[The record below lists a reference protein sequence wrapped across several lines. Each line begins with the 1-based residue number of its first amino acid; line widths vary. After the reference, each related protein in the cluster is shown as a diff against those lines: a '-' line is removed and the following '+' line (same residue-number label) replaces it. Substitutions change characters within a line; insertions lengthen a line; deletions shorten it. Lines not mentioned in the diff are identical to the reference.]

1 MLGTV
6 RAPMRAPECTHAE
19 PHPRVPHATPMPP
32 APLAR
37 TSCDTAHAC
46 ASVEA
51 GPRVRAPCCL
61 LRPPHAP
68 PEVTHTVSPH
78 RGPCCQGVRRGAQV
92 WRQAPALRAPCCLLC
107 TPHAP
112 P

>member
-61 LRPPHAP
+61 LRTPHAP
-68 PEVTHTVSPH
+68 LEVTHTISPH
-78 RGPCCQGVRRGAQV
+78 RARLPTEALAAKACAGAPKCGG
-92 WRQAPALRAPCCLLC
+92 RPPRCAPLA
-107 TPHAP
+107 
-112 P
+112 